1 MDLQTLIPA
10 SDKLM
15 DEMQNIYGGHRNSD
29 PDIICSTGLVQ
40 VPNEPVKRSANIKIF

>member
-10 SDKLM
+10 SDRLT
-15 DEMQNIYGGHRNSD
+15 DEMQNIYGGLRNSD

-40 VPNEPVKRSANIKIF
+40 VPTEPGKRSANIEIF